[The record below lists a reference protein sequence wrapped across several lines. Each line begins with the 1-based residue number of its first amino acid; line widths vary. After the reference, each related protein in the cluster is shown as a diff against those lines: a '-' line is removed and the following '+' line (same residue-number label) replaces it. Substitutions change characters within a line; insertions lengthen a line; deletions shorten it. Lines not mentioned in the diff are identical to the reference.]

1 MFINLYI
8 ARPRYHFILIY
19 TCGLT
24 VFIKRICYVTL
35 WKEGKGRE
43 RKWKRRRKE
52 SEERGG
58 VKPPNIL
65 A

>member
-1 MFINLYI
+1 ML
-8 ARPRYHFILIY
+8 
-19 TCGLT
+19 
-24 VFIKRICYVTL
+24 CYVTL